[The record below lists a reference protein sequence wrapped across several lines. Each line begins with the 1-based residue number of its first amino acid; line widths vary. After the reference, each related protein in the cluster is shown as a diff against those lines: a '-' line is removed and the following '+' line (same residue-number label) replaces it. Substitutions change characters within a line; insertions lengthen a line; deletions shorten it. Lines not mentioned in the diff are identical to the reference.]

1 MNYRK
6 LAILGGEP
14 EFETPIPVGQ
24 LYFPSWER
32 YVEAFQGIFEREY
45 YTNQGPLV
53 SQLERQL
60 QDFLCV
66 KHAICVTNATIGL
79 MIVAESMELT
89 GKVIVPAFTFIAS
102 AQSLTW
108 SNIDPVF
115 CDVDIN
121 THQMEPT
128 KVEELIDD
136 DVSAIMGVNL
146 WGNSCCPQVFESL
159 AAKHNI
165 KLYFDSAHA
174 FGCKVNEQSIG
185 GFGDAE
191 VFSFHATKV
200 LSATE
205 GGCVCTNDDEL
216 AKRIRNIRSSYGA
229 GQPVEVIKTANGRM
243 SEAQAAIALMNL
255 EDFTDIQKNNEFLF
269 NCYKTLISP
278 IKGLELICP
287 SNVSVSNYQYVVCN
301 VNEIEFGLNRDQLVD
316 LFMAENVIVRKYFSP
331 GIHRSIPYLKK
342 YPQYLETLPNTD
354 HLCATTIQLPI
365 GALVNAETVE
375 KICKILIQ
383 AQNFAK
389 QILSTYEK

>member
-1 MNYRK
+1 MKQSK

-14 EFETPIPVGQ
+14 EFATPIPVGQ

-32 YVEAFQGIFEREY
+32 YVEVFQGIFEREY

-53 SQLERQL
+53 SQLEKQL

-79 MIVAESMELT
+79 MIVAEAMELA

-102 AQSLTW
+102 AQSLSW
-108 SNIDPVF
+108 SGIDPVF

-121 THQMEPT
+121 THQMDPS
-128 KVEELIDD
+128 KIEELIDD
-136 DVSAIMGVNL
+136 NVSAIMGVNL
-146 WGNSCCPQVFESL
+146 WGGSCCPKAFESL
-159 AAKHNI
+159 ASEYNI

-205 GGCVCTNDDEL
+205 GGCICTNDDAL
-216 AKRIRNIRSSYGA
+216 AARIRNIRSSYGS
-229 GQPVEVIKTANGRM
+229 GQPIEVVKTANGRM

-255 EDFTDIQKNNEFLF
+255 EDFTAIQKNNEFLF
-269 NCYKTLISP
+269 NCYKKFISK
-278 IKGLELICP
+278 IDGLELIYP
-287 SNVSVSNYQYVVCN
+287 SNVSVSNYQYLVCN
-301 VNEIEFGLNRDQLVD
+301 VNEATFGLNRDQLVG
-316 LFMAENVIVRKYFSP
+316 LLIAENVIARKYFYP
-331 GIHRSIPYLKK
+331 GIHRSIPYSNK

-354 HLCATTIQLPI
+354 RLCTTTMQLPI
-365 GALVNAETVE
+365 GAFVDAETVE
-375 KICKILIQ
+375 KICNILVE
-383 AQNFAK
+383 AQNSVEKIRSA
-389 QILSTYEK
+389 YEK